1 MYNNV
6 LIDIYEDD
14 FVTAMNICAGWIE
27 QQSKIVFAAAITRQM
42 AVSKDSDQSLLVANI
57 QVLVN
62 LSVNCYGDS
71 FILQRYLPQKVSI
84 TNDVE
89 ETIDG
94 DRVYVMSTAK
104 SATPSPFRSST
115 SQSHISRSA
124 RDKIKSS

>member
-71 FILQRYLPQKVSI
+71 FILQR
-84 TNDVE
+84 
-89 ETIDG
+89 
-94 DRVYVMSTAK
+94 
-104 SATPSPFRSST
+104 
-115 SQSHISRSA
+115 
-124 RDKIKSS
+124 